1 MSEWES
7 IYTSK
12 RVTVEEAA
20 NTIKTGDGIF
30 YSYGACCPMP
40 VITAISRRLPELKH
54 VNFYTGLCVFPVEY
68 LYKPEYKPYYNHY
81 STFYFI
87 TERFAPDKEKCDFF
101 SYQFSHTES
110 VFTRQVEANVL
121 IFECTP
127 PDEEGYLNYSCYGTS
142 VNEYIARKAD
152 NIIAVIN
159 EKLPYV
165 YGEDNKIHVSKVHS
179 IVEATHPLFN
189 VPAQPTT
196 ELERAI
202 AHHVIDRIPDGSTIQ
217 VGVGGL
223 GNAICGYL
231 DSKKDLGI
239 YSEMFVDAMVGLVN
253 KGVINNSKKTFL
265 PGEITCTIG
274 GMVDETYQFL
284 NRNKQIR
291 MFPMSYVN
299 DPANIAK
306 NDNMVSINS
315 TLMTDLTGQAGSET
329 LGFKQYSGTG
339 GQLDFVRG
347 ACMAKGGQSF
357 LALPSTYEA
366 KGEGP
371 KSCIVLSLPP
381 GEVVTVSRTDV
392 DKVVTEYGVAELRNK
407 SIVQRVQAMIAIAH
421 PQFRDE
427 LTAGAKKEGL
437 L

>member
-1 MSEWES
+1 MSGWES
-7 IYTSK
+7 IYKAKSMPM
-12 RVTVEEAA
+12 EDAA
-20 NTIKTGDGIF
+20 KTIKTNDGIF
-30 YSYGACCPMP
+30 YSYGACCPMQA
-40 VITAISRRLPELKH
+40 ITAISRRLPELKH
-54 VNFYTGLCVFPVEY
+54 INFYTGLCVFPVEY

-101 SYQFSHTES
+101 SYQFCNTET
-110 VFTRQVEANVL
+110 VFTQRVAANVL

-127 PDEEGYLNYSCYGTS
+127 PDEEGYLNYSCYGTC
-142 VNEYIARKAD
+142 VNDYIARKAD
-152 NIIAVIN
+152 NIIAVVN
-159 EKLPYV
+159 ENLPYV
-165 YGEDNKIHVSKVHS
+165 YGEGTKIHVSKVNA
-179 IVEATHPLFN
+179 IVEASHPLFN
-189 VPAQPTT
+189 VPAQPPS
-196 ELERAI
+196 ELEIMI

-223 GNAICGYL
+223 GNAICSCL
-231 DSKKDLGI
+231 DTKKDLGI
-239 YSEMFVDAMVGLVN
+239 YSEMFVDAMVGLVK
-253 KGVINNSKKTFL
+253 KGVINNSKKTFF

-274 GMVDETYQFL
+274 GMIDETYRFL
-284 NRNKQIR
+284 NRNEQVR

-299 DPANIAK
+299 DPANIAQ

-315 TLMTDLTGQAGSET
+315 TLMVDLTGQACSET

-347 ACMAKGGQSF
+347 ACSAKGGQSF
-357 LALPSTYEA
+357 LALPSTYDS
-366 KGEGP
+366 KGDGQ

-381 GEVVTVSRTDV
+381 GEVVTVARTDV

-407 SIVQRVQAMIAIAH
+407 SITQRVKAMIAVAH

-427 LTAGAKKEGL
+427 LAAGAKKEGL